1 MTCRCWGVCMVEL
14 EEMTWREY
22 QGMVRDAARGPGIPV
37 FGTFE
42 LTPLCNFACRMCY
55 VRLAPEQMRS
65 RGRLRSAGVWLRV
78 ADEARE
84 MGMAGV
90 TLTGGEALTHPDF
103 PEIYTGLS
111 DRGLIISVLS
121 NGSLVNDVALD
132 LFTERPPSHMRF
144 TLYGS
149 SNETYER
156 LCGAP
161 HGFDDVMRSLRA
173 LRERGIGFSLAF
185 TGTALNIAD
194 LEDVERIAE
203 ELGVG
208 LIKTTNLVPA
218 IRGAASDADDLRT
231 ELPPRPTRGRV
242 PRREASRPPR
252 RRDPK
257 DPFARCLSYRS
268 SFWLDWDGSMELC
281 AFMSSCGT
289 RPFEDGFAAAWGQL
303 LERLSAITVPEAC
316 EGCSVRGFCSACPG
330 VLEAEAG
337 GPSRTSEKYCGR
349 ARDLAAR
356 SALVREGD
364 GNHEEGLHDPYDEGL
379 CD

>member
-1 MTCRCWGVCMVEL
+1 MAGL
-14 EEMTWREY
+14 EDMTWREY

-55 VRLAPEQMRS
+55 VRLSPEQMRS
-65 RGRLRSAGVWLRV
+65 RGRLRTAGEWLRV

-84 MGMAGV
+84 MGMVGV

-103 PEIYTGLS
+103 AEIYTGLS

-121 NGSLVNDVALD
+121 NGALVHDEALD

-185 TGTALNIAD
+185 TGTSLNIAD
-194 LEDVERIAE
+194 YEGVERIAE

-208 LIKTTNLVPA
+208 LVRTTNLVPA
-218 IRGAASDADDLRT
+218 VRGAKSEAAALRT
-231 ELPPRPTRGRV
+231 EPPRRPRAEGAPRREPPRPQRHRD
-242 PRREASRPPR
+242 REG
-252 RRDPK
+252 
-257 DPFARCLSYRS
+257 PFARCLSYRS
-268 SFWLDWDGSMELC
+268 SFWLDWDGGMELC

-289 RPFEDGFAAAWGQL
+289 RPFEDGFGVAWGQL
-303 LERLSAITVPEAC
+303 LERLSAITFPDEC
-316 EGCSVRGFCSACPG
+316 PGCPVRGHCLACPG
-330 VLEAEAG
+330 VLEAESG
-337 GPSRTSEKYCGR
+337 SPMGTSEKYCSR
-349 ARDLAAR
+349 VRDLAAR
-356 SALVREGD
+356 CAPVAKGETD
-364 GNHEEGLHDPYDEGL
+364 HEEGLYDAHDEGL